1 MGDRILQ
8 DRAAHNPLNVALVGY
23 GFVGKTFHAPL
34 LLNVPGLRLSHIVSS
49 DAAKVHKD
57 HPGIAV
63 LPKPQDAFA
72 NSEIDVIV
80 LATPNDTHFP
90 LAQQA
95 LRAGKHVV
103 IDKPFTNTVAEAAA
117 LIKEARGAQRLLSA
131 FQSRRWDG
139 DYLTLRKLLAEKTL
153 GDVAVFESHY
163 DRYRPEPRQRWR
175 EQPGPGSGIWYDL
188 GAHLI
193 DQVLQLFGFP
203 EAIYADLGIQRPGG
217 QAVDYFHVLL
227 RYGPRRIILHGGLLV
242 VAGTPRFTVHGTLGS
257 YTKFGMDTQEDGFKR
272 GDTPGGPNWGNDP
285 DAGTLIVKSGDNFKT
300 QHIPNIPGNYLGYY
314 EALRDAIDK
323 GAPNPVPAEDAMEV
337 INVIETAINSSAH
350 RAELPFV
357 PIKL

>member
-1 MGDRILQ
+1 MES
-8 DRAAHNPLNVALVGY
+8 RAIHTPINVALVGY

-34 LLNVPGLRLSHIVSS
+34 LVNVPGLRLSHIVSS
-49 DAAKVHKD
+49 DPAKVQKDHKD
-57 HPGIAV
+57 ISV
-63 LPKPQDAFA
+63 LAQPEDAFA
-72 NSEIDVIV
+72 HPDIDVIV

-90 LAQQA
+90 LAQKA

-103 IDKPFTNTVAEAAA
+103 IDKPFTNTVAEAAE
-117 LIKEARGAQRLLSA
+117 LIKEARSQKRLLSA

-139 DYLTLRKLLAEKTL
+139 DFLTLRKLLADRAVGE
-153 GDVAVFESHY
+153 VAEFESHY
-163 DRYRPEPRQRWR
+163 DRFRPEPRVRWR

-203 EAIYADLGIQRPGG
+203 DAVYADLGIQRPGG

-227 RYGPRRIILHGGLLV
+227 RYGTRRVILHGGLLV
-242 VAGTPRFTVHGTLGS
+242 IAGTPRFTVHGTLGS
-257 YTKFGMDTQEDGFKR
+257 YTKFGMDTQEDSFKR
-272 GDTPGGPNWGNDP
+272 GDTPGSPGWGIDPNE
-285 DAGTLIVKSGDNFKT
+285 GTLITKSGEGFET
-300 QHIPNIPGNYLGYY
+300 RQIPNITGNYLNYY
-314 EALRDAIDK
+314 ERLRDAVAG

-337 INVIETAINSSAH
+337 INVIELAIKSSAA

-357 PIKL
+357 PVKL

>member
-1 MGDRILQ
+1 MESS
-8 DRAAHNPLNVALVGY
+8 AKHNPLNVALVGY

-57 HPGIAV
+57 HPGISV
-63 LPKPQDAFA
+63 LPTPQDAFA
-72 NSEIDVIV
+72 NPEIDIIV

-117 LIKEARGAQRLLSA
+117 LIKEARTAQRVLSA

-139 DYLTLRKLLAEKTL
+139 DYLALRKLLADKTL

-203 EAIYADLGIQRPGG
+203 ESIYADLGIQRPGG

-227 RYGPRRIILHGGLLV
+227 RYGRCRVILHGGLLV

-257 YTKFGMDTQEDGFKR
+257 CTKFGMDTQEDAFKR
-272 GDTPGGPNWGNDP
+272 GDTPGGPGWGEDP
-285 DAGTLIVKSGDNFKT
+285 ESGTLIVKAGDGFET
-300 QHIPNIPGNYLGYY
+300 RQLPNRPGNYLGYY
-314 EALRDAIDK
+314 AGLRDAIAQ

-337 INVIETAINSSAH
+337 INVIETAIKSSDQ
-350 RAELPFV
+350 RTELPFV
-357 PIKL
+357 PVKL